1 MLQKLKSW
9 SGVFFKISSM
19 QPRLQDALNSPTWKR
34 RTRTG
39 LGAFF
44 IFTGIT
50 HFWVPTMFMS
60 IMPKW
65 VPHPETAVYLSGAG
79 ELAGGLGLFSQKVRK
94 TSALELI
101 LLLILVFPANIQMLL
116 WAKKFP
122 VPVWVLWARLPFQPL
137 LIWLLWWSSLDEHE
151 SSHNRK

>member
-1 MLQKLKSW
+1 MPS
-9 SGVFFKISSM
+9 VVEEV
-19 QPRLQDALNSPTWKR
+19 LNSPAWR
-34 RTRTG
+34 RRARKG

-50 HFWVPTMFMS
+50 HFWVPKMFMS

-65 VPHPETAVYLSGAG
+65 VPYPEAAVFLSGAG
-79 ELAGGLGLFSQKVRK
+79 ELAGGLGLFSQKTRK
-94 TSALELI
+94 LSAMELI
-101 LLLILVFPANIQMLL
+101 LLLVLVFPANIQMLL

-137 LIWLLWWSSLDEHE
+137 LIWLLWWSSVE
-151 SSHNRK
+151 SEQK